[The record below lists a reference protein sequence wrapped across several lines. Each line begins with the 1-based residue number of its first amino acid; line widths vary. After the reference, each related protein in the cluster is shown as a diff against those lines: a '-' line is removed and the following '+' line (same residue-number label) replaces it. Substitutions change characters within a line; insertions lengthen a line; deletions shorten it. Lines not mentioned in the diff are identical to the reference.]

1 MKAMTPNKE
10 KPCYLYI
17 QQNEQNIPNSQE
29 LQRQLETGKMEDKI
43 KALKSL
49 IISII
54 HDEAYPR
61 MLMTIF
67 NYLVPIQNE
76 SHNLKKVLLYYWE
89 VNLIYIYLYNI
100 NNEKNHKKS

>member
-17 QQNEQNIPNSQE
+17 QQNEQNIPNYQE
-29 LQRQLETGKMEDKI
+29 LQKQLETGKVEDKI

-49 IISII
+49 IICII
-54 HDEAYPR
+54 HDEAFPR

-76 SHNLKKVLLYYWE
+76 SHALKKILLYYWE
-89 VNLIYIYLYNI
+89 VFHIYKAFI
-100 NNEKNHKKS
+100 NFNK